1 MSLSFLRFVAPL
13 AAAALAFAASPAL
26 AKGRIVANG
35 KSGPA
40 AAAVQDYEPRP
51 AIWLVEDA
59 DTKIY
64 LFGTVHILPPGF
76 RWRSPALE
84 RVIAAADEL
93 VVETYEAPGTDDFDE
108 AAGLLF
114 LDRPEPILER
124 VPGKHRE
131 TLRAAIEQ
139 SGAPV
144 EFYDSMRT
152 WVAAMAIGVAQL
164 LEGYGA
170 DDPGEAPGVEDVLE
184 EQFRAAK
191 KPISSVEDP
200 LDVVR
205 AMNALPPAVQVE
217 MLVSGFEADIEAA
230 GAEAAEGD
238 RQWATGRV
246 DRLGE
251 EMREALPAGVYDA
264 LLTRRNAAWT
274 EWLARRLERPG
285 TVLFAVGAGHL
296 AGADS
301 VQKML
306 EARGVA
312 TTRFD

>member
-1 MSLSFLRFVAPL
+1 MTLSFLRFIGPL
-13 AAAALAFAASPAL
+13 TAAALAFAQPAL
-26 AKGRIVANG
+26 AEGRAAEVG
-35 KSGPA
+35 KTA
-40 AAAVQDYEPRP
+40 AAPVQEYEPRP
-51 AIWLVEDA
+51 AIWLLEDS

-93 VVETYEAPGTDDFDE
+93 VVETYEAPGADDFDE

-114 LDRPEPILER
+114 LDKPEPILER
-124 VPGKHRE
+124 VPDRHRE
-131 TLRAAIEQ
+131 TLRAAIEE

-164 LEGYGA
+164 LDGYGA
-170 DDPGEAPGVEDVLE
+170 DDPGDAPGVEDVLE
-184 EQFRAAK
+184 DQFRKAE

-217 MLVSGFEADIEAA
+217 MLVGGFEVDPALAE
-230 GAEAAEGD
+230 AEAAEGD
-238 RQWATGRV
+238 RQWATGEV

-251 EMREALPAGVYDA
+251 EMRKGLPGAVYDA

-274 EWLARRLERPG
+274 AWLAERLEKPG

-296 AGADS
+296 AGTDS

-306 EARGVA
+306 AARGLA
-312 TTRFD
+312 ATRFD

>member
-1 MSLSFLRFVAPL
+1 MTLSFLRFIGPL
-13 AAAALAFAASPAL
+13 AAAATLAFAPPGL
-26 AKGRIVANG
+26 AKERAANDG
-35 KSGPA
+35 KRA
-40 AAAVQDYEPRP
+40 AAPVQQYEPRP
-51 AIWLVEDA
+51 AIWLLEDS

-76 RWRSPALE
+76 RWRSPALD

-114 LDRPEPILER
+114 LDKPEPILER
-124 VPGKHRE
+124 VPDRHRE
-131 TLRAAIEQ
+131 TLRAAIEE

-164 LEGYGA
+164 LDGYGA
-170 DDPGEAPGVEDVLE
+170 DDPGDAPGVEDVLE
-184 EQFRAAK
+184 EQFRKAE

-217 MLVSGFEADIEAA
+217 MLVGGFEVDPALAE
-230 GAEAAEGD
+230 AEAAEGD
-238 RQWATGRV
+238 RQWATGEV

-251 EMREALPAGVYDA
+251 EMRKGLPEPVYDA

-274 EWLARRLERPG
+274 AWLAQRLEKPG

-296 AGADS
+296 AGTDS

-306 EARGVA
+306 AARGLA
-312 TTRFD
+312 ATRFD

>member
-1 MSLSFLRFVAPL
+1 MTLSYLRFIGPL
-13 AAAALAFAASPAL
+13 AAAALAFTAPPAL
-26 AKGRIVANG
+26 AKGPAVGNG
-35 KSGPA
+35 KA
-40 AAAVQDYEPRP
+40 AAAAPVQDYEPRP
-51 AIWLVEDA
+51 AIWLLQDE

-76 RWRSPALE
+76 RWRSPALD

-93 VVETYEAPGTDDFDE
+93 VVETYEAPGSDDFDE

-114 LDRPEPILER
+114 LDKPEPILER
-124 VPGKHRE
+124 VPDKHRA
-131 TLRAAIEQ
+131 TLRAAIEE

-170 DDPGEAPGVEDVLE
+170 DDPGDAPGVEDVLE

-191 KPISSVEDP
+191 KPISSIEDP

-205 AMNALPPAVQVE
+205 AMNALPPAAQVE
-217 MLVSGFEADIEAA
+217 MLVSGFEADAA
-230 GAEAAEGD
+230 LAEAETAKGD
-238 RQWATGRV
+238 REWATGRI

-251 EMREALPAGVYDA
+251 EMREGLPAAVYEA

-274 EWLARRLERPG
+274 AWLAERLEKPG
-285 TVLFAVGAGHL
+285 TVLLAVGAGHL

-306 EARGVA
+306 EARGLA
-312 TTRFD
+312 ATRFD